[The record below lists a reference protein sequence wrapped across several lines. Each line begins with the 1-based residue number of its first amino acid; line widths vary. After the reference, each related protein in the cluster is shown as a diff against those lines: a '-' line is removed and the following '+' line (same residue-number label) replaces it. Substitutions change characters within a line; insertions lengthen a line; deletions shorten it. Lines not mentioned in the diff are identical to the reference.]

1 MCVCVCVHKVCVCCS
16 VIHMPSITGDLAE
29 EQRALATLG
38 RTYFVYSQS
47 EEERGKRNAADLL
60 LKAEKQY
67 LDSLDVCGKLVSRIP
82 DRELLEMR
90 SRLYLNLGLVYE
102 TQSDLQSARQSME
115 KALNIVKLVDGRDTL
130 CFKKFLV

>member
-1 MCVCVCVHKVCVCCS
+1 MHVD
-16 VIHMPSITGDLAE
+16 DLAE

-47 EEERGKRNAADLL
+47 EEEGGKRNATDLL

-67 LDSLDVCGKLVSRIP
+67 LDSLDVCDKLVSLIP
-82 DRELLEMR
+82 DKEVLEMR

-102 TQSDLQSARQSME
+102 AQLDLQSARNSME
-115 KALNIVKLVDGRDTL
+115 KALNIVK
-130 CFKKFLV
+130 